1 MEQFDRTILIRSRM
15 EDDIAD
21 GPKIA
26 ALGGGT
32 GLSTLLR
39 GLKQYTTNL
48 TAIVTVADNGGSSGI
63 LREDLH
69 ILPPGDIRNCILALA
84 DVEPLMYDLLNYR
97 FAKDQGRLAGQCFG
111 NLFIAAMAGVSENF
125 YDAIRNMSKVLAV
138 KGKVLPVTLQDIH
151 ISAVLKDR
159 TTIHGESEIGNRLA
173 TLDNDIY
180 KIIMEPSD
188 APPLSEAVDELLAAD
203 IIVLGPGSLYTSVVP
218 HLLFPQIR
226 EAIVNS
232 KAIKVYIANMMTQ
245 PSETLDYNLTKH
257 IDAILRHC
265 MVESTEGYID
275 YCIVNNQN
283 LDPDV
288 LGEYLK
294 TKSTMV
300 EYSRDIIEKMGIKLI
315 EAPLIT
321 INERGAV
328 RHNHNLLA
336 EIILHIWFNRNN

>member
-1 MEQFDRTILIRSRM
+1 MERFDRSMLMRSRM

-21 GPKIA
+21 GPRIA

-32 GLSTLLR
+32 GLSALLR

-69 ILPPGDIRNCILALA
+69 MLPPGDIRNCILALA
-84 DVEPLMYDLLNYR
+84 DVEPLMSDLLNYR
-97 FAKDQGRLAGQCFG
+97 FTNDQGRLAGQCFG
-111 NLFIAAMAGVSENF
+111 NLFIAAMAGVSGNF

-151 ISAVLKDR
+151 ISAVLRDR
-159 TTIHGESEIGNRLA
+159 TTIHGESEIGSRFA

-188 APPLSEAVDELLAAD
+188 APPLTEAIEELLSAD
-203 IIVLGPGSLYTSVVP
+203 IIILGPGSLYTSIVP
-218 HLLFPQIR
+218 HLLFPEIR
-226 EAIVNS
+226 EAIVKS
-232 KAIKVYIANMMTQ
+232 KAIKIYVANMMTQ
-245 PSETLDYNLTKH
+245 PAETLDYNLTKH

-265 MVESTEGYID
+265 MTDSTEGYID

-283 LDPDV
+283 LNPDV
-288 LGEYLK
+288 LSEYLK
-294 TKSTMV
+294 TNSTMV
-300 EYSRDIIEKMGIKLI
+300 EYSRVLIEEMGMKLI

-328 RHNHNLLA
+328 RHNHDLLA
-336 EIILHIWFNRNN
+336 EIVLHIWFDRK